1 MIMEVDR
8 KIYEGEEQGGENL
21 MNIAIWGAGKFG
33 SYVGGKL
40 IGKHT
45 VICYIDNNAENME
58 DVLGVRVVSP
68 AEYMENY
75 AQKVDTVL
83 IAVLDYN
90 EIYEQVCRMKIERF
104 GIVGRLVYQ
113 FQLGIADDIFS
124 DVNIVFKSDIADKK
138 VYMKKLETNV
148 VDYCNLNCK
157 GCSHFSNLFPHGA
170 AVGYESFEKD
180 IRHLSREVFIG
191 HFDLLGG
198 EAFLSERLS
207 DYIVC
212 LRRYMPKTTITVVSN
227 GTLIPR
233 QSPELLS
240 CIRDNQ
246 VLISIT
252 EYPPTSKLRSEITG
266 TLERFGIMY
275 EFRKVAETFGKN
287 IDLTGKNDPYKAQTE
302 CRESRCH
309 FLRNGKIYKCPFSA
323 LGGHFFDQY
332 NIPLHFEEGIDI
344 YDEKMDLEQ
353 ALKNMDTEPIAL
365 CKYCGK
371 EERFVWEVS
380 KNPEREEWLIQE

>member
-1 MIMEVDR
+1 
-8 KIYEGEEQGGENL
+8 

-33 SYVGGKL
+33 SYIGGQL
-40 IGKHT
+40 FGKQNI
-45 VICYIDNNAENME
+45 ICYIDSNAENIE
-58 DVLGVRVVSP
+58 DILGVKVVSP
-68 AEYMENY
+68 IEYVKGY
-75 AQKVDTVL
+75 AKKTDLIL
-83 IAVLDYN
+83 IAIWNYD
-90 EIYEQVCRMKIERF
+90 EIYEQIGQMAIERF
-104 GIVGRLVYQ
+104 GIVGRKVYR
-113 FQLGIADDIFS
+113 FRLGIANDILN
-124 DVNIVFKSDIADKK
+124 DYNIVFQSDISDKK
-138 VYMKKLETNV
+138 VCMKKLETNV

-180 IRHLSREVFIG
+180 IIHLSRDVFIG

-198 EAFLSERLS
+198 EAFLSGQLA

-212 LRRYMPKTTITVVSN
+212 LRRYMPKTSITVVSN

-240 CIRDNQ
+240 CIRENQ

-252 EYPPTSKLRSEITG
+252 EYPPTSKLRSEIIS
-266 TLERFGIMY
+266 TLEKADIMY

-287 IDLTGKNDPYKAQTE
+287 IDLTGGNDPYKAQTE

-323 LGGHFFDQY
+323 LGGHFFNQY
-332 NIPLHFEEGIDI
+332 SIPLHFEEGIDI
-344 YDEKMDLEQ
+344 YDEKIDLGQ
-353 ALKNMDTEPIAL
+353 ALKRLDTEPAEL
-365 CKYCGK
+365 CRYCGR
-371 EERFVWEVS
+371 EERFAWEIS
-380 KNPEREEWLIQE
+380 NKPESGEWIIKR